1 MNNEVACPINFTEEE
16 LKTHYQGGEG
26 WNEQAAGL
34 RMRIRN
40 VHLKPSLN
48 LESLDYGI

>member
-26 WNEQAAGL
+26 WNEQADIWDAL
-34 RMRIRN
+34 RGFVERDGWTSN
-40 VHLKPSLN
+40 
-48 LESLDYGI
+48 ED